1 MGLTQSIHDIN
12 IINANNGTDE
22 QIPISNI
29 QSMSNSL
36 NNMQQRYN
44 LIPSQNLKNMN
55 YSTRN
60 TNTYQKTIQINN
72 YMFNLNIWDTAGEEK
87 YHAMAPIFY
96 RGAHGAVV
104 IFDVTNRETFK
115 RATKW
120 FSELSEFTEGR
131 TKIILVGNKIDL
143 PNRVI
148 SNEEASEL
156 AKKYKCDFLE
166 VSALLGKNVDEIFN
180 SLSMTIYQGNKR
192 NSLDSGND
200 NGRRSSSSNIGN
212 NRNRKFNITQNIDS
226 VAENRKGGCCT

>member
-1 MGLTQSIHDIN
+1 MVGKTSISKRFITGKFVKIDI
-12 IINANNGTDE
+12 
-22 QIPISNI
+22 
-29 QSMSNSL
+29 
-36 NNMQQRYN
+36 
-44 LIPSQNLKNMN
+44 KNR
-55 YSTRN
+55 TVN

-72 YMFNLNIWDTAGEEK
+72 LMFNLNIWDTAGEEK

-96 RGAHGAVV
+96 RGAQGAVV

-148 SNEEASEL
+148 SNEEASDL

-166 VSALLGKNVDEIFN
+166 VSALLGKNVEEIFN
-180 SLSMTIYQGNKR
+180 SLAMTIYQGYKR

-212 NRNRKFNITQNIDS
+212 NRNRKFNITQNTDS
-226 VAENRKGGCCT
+226 VAENRKGGCC